1 MWKICA
7 VTAARSEYGL
17 LRWLLQDIKAD
28 PDLELQ
34 LVVTGSHLAAA
45 FGNTVAEI
53 EEHGFKIDAR
63 IDMGLDD
70 TSKFGLA
77 KSLGRCATLF
87 AETLHQLKP
96 DLLLVLGDRYELL
109 PICSAALLLDIPIAH
124 ISGGDVTE
132 GAIDDQVRHAVTK
145 MAALHLVSSQEAA
158 RRVRQMGEED
168 WRVCLAGGPGMDN
181 LRRLPLLGRK
191 ALALDLGLD
200 PAKDWALMTWHPETK
215 ISLETNLQAVEHIV
229 QALADQPGLQTIAT
243 YANADHG
250 GSEINQYLEQAARER
265 PGHLVVCPSLGQLR
279 YVNMLREAKFMIGNS
294 SSAIFETPALR
305 LPAINIGNRQKGRF
319 LTPNIIACGA
329 ESSEITAAIAHLNS
343 PAFKAANQNFDSPYG
358 NGFFAEKALS
368 ALKEG
373 LAKGRETLLL
383 KKFVDLPGA

>member
-17 LRWLLQDIKAD
+17 LRWLLEDIKSD

-45 FGNTVAEI
+45 FGSTVAEI

-63 IDMGLDD
+63 IDMGLED

-87 AETLHQLKP
+87 AETLQQLKP

-158 RRVRQMGEED
+158 KRVRQMGEED
-168 WRVCLAGGPGMDN
+168 WRICLAGGPGMDN
-181 LRRLPLLGRK
+181 LRRLPVLLRQ

-215 ISLETNLQAVEHIV
+215 ISLEDNLQAARHIV
-229 QALADQPGLQTIAT
+229 EALASQANLQTLAT

-250 GSEINQYLEQAARER
+250 GSEINQYLEQAARKQS
-265 PGHLVVCPSLGQLR
+265 GNLMVCPSLGQLR
-279 YVNMLREAKFMIGNS
+279 YVNMLREVKFMIGNS

-305 LPAINIGNRQKGRF
+305 LPAINIGNRQKGRL
-319 LTPNIIACGA
+319 LTPNIISCGT
-329 ESSEITAAIAHLNS
+329 SLSDINAAINHLNS
-343 PAFKAANQNFDSPYG
+343 PAFKTANQNFDSPYG
-358 NGFFAEKALS
+358 DGFFAEKALS
-368 ALKEG
+368 AIKNA
-373 LAKGRETLLL
+373 LAKGNQTLLL
-383 KKFVDLPGA
+383 KKFVDLEC